1 MANLHRSFHPL
12 LALIGAATL
21 GSLAGCG
28 GSNSMSSTPAAPV
41 AGVVASYAGVT
52 YVADQAIA
60 GVTHLDSSLVNPW
73 GIAYGP
79 ATDFWV
85 SDQGSGKSTAYDGL
99 GNPPVP
105 PILVTVPAAPGSAV
119 AGPTGVVFNA
129 TAGFLGDKFIFAT
142 LDGTLAGWSAG
153 ANATTRVDNFATNA
167 SYTGLATGSVGSV
180 NYLYAANFTG
190 RTIDVF
196 DTNYAP
202 VNLGANTLVDPAL
215 PAGFYPFGIQNL
227 GGKLYVTYAERTPP
241 SGHSTSGAG
250 LGYVNVF
257 NPDGTMVGRFA
268 GGGPLNAPWGVALAP
283 AGFGP
288 FGGDLLVGN
297 FGDGH
302 ITAYNPASGAMLG
315 QLSDAN
321 GNPLAISGLWGLA
334 FGNSLKAGSTGQLY
348 FAAGTQAETH
358 GVFGTISV
366 GQPAVSGGTGY

>member
-1 MANLHRSFHPL
+1 MANHQRSFQPV
-12 LALIGAATL
+12 LALIGAAVL
-21 GSLAGCG
+21 GPLTGCG
-28 GSNSMSSTPAAPV
+28 GSSSMSSTPAAPV
-41 AGVVASYAGVT
+41 AGAVASFAGVT
-52 YVADQAIA
+52 YVADQASA
-60 GVTHLDSSLVNPW
+60 GVPHLDASLVNPW

-129 TAGFLGDKFIFAT
+129 TAGFTGDEFIFAT
-142 LDGTLAGWSAG
+142 LDGTLAGWRAG
-153 ANATTRVDNFATNA
+153 TAAATRVNNFAANA
-167 SYTGLATGSVGSV
+167 SYTGLATGSVGAV

-202 VNLGANTLVDPAL
+202 VNLGANALVDPAL

-227 GGKLYVTYAERTPP
+227 GGKLYVTYAERIPP
-241 SGHSTSGAG
+241 SGHSTAGAG

-268 GGGPLNAPWGVALAP
+268 GGGPLNAPWGVAMAP

-288 FGGDLLVGN
+288 FGGALLVGN

-302 ITAYNPASGAMLG
+302 ITAYNAASGALLG

-321 GNPLAISGLWGLA
+321 GVPLAISGLWGLA
-334 FGNSLKAGSTGQLY
+334 FGNGLSAGSASQLY

-366 GQPAVSGGTGY
+366 GQPAVSGGNGY

>member
-1 MANLHRSFHPL
+1 MANLHRFFHPL

-28 GSNSMSSTPAAPV
+28 GSNAMSSTPAAPV
-41 AGVVASYAGVT
+41 AGAVASYAGVT
-52 YVADQAIA
+52 YVADQVIA

-129 TAGFLGDKFIFAT
+129 TAGFLGDEFIFAT

-153 ANATTRVDNFATNA
+153 ANATTRVNNFATNA
-167 SYTGLATGSVGSV
+167 SYTGLATGNVGSV

-202 VNLGANTLVDPAL
+202 VNLGANSLVDPAL

-227 GGKLYVTYAERTPP
+227 GGKLYVTYAERIPP

-302 ITAYNPASGAMLG
+302 ITAYNPAAEPCSVSLPTPTATPWLSAGSGALPSVTALKPEVPG
-315 QLSDAN
+315 QLS
-321 GNPLAISGLWGLA
+321 
-334 FGNSLKAGSTGQLY
+334 